1 MDPPMNFSSV
11 RVFTL
16 DELKFIFRIVYILP
30 EHCDQGSLGRRRLP
44 PADPSFGNNYASEIT
59 DFATTGYNRNPRGS
73 ARAVLG
79 KRDGGLS
86 DEMTLEYYGISH
98 GTVLTVLQKIRV
110 TIRIAN
116 NHFLGLIVNEDITV
130 GTLKDYLR
138 DQHGMDDI
146 ENKALEMEYEGK
158 LVALDDRTYLWA
170 AGIEEGT
177 ALSLVRA

>member
-1 MDPPMNFSSV
+1 M
-11 RVFTL
+11 
-16 DELKFIFRIVYILP
+16 
-30 EHCDQGSLGRRRLP
+30 
-44 PADPSFGNNYASEIT
+44 AST
-59 DFATTGYNRNPRGS
+59 
-73 ARAVLG
+73 
-79 KRDGGLS
+79 
-86 DEMTLEYYGISH
+86 SH
-98 GTVLTVLQKIRV
+98 GTALTVLQKIRV

-146 ENKALEMEYEGK
+146 ENKALEMECESK
-158 LVALDDRTYLWA
+158 LVALDDRTHLWA